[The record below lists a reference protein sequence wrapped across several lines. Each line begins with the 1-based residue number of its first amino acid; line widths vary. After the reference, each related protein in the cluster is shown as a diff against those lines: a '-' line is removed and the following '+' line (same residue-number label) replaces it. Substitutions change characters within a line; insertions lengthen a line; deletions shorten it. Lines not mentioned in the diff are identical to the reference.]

1 MAESEKLS
9 PTLVN
14 MLQELRRV
22 VEVEVKAD
30 VARRMADKNV
40 AATDIATYL
49 GVSRQTVYRYLNRE
63 NGAPVFG
70 EIPFETCGQ
79 AWGIGQRQPTV
90 SMPRLA
96 RTVQAD
102 PDDVQDAMDAMDTET
117 DSGFKLKPSN
127 L

>member
-63 NGAPVFG
+63 NGAP
-70 EIPFETCGQ
+70 
-79 AWGIGQRQPTV
+79 R
-90 SMPRLA
+90 
-96 RTVQAD
+96 
-102 PDDVQDAMDAMDTET
+102 
-117 DSGFKLKPSN
+117 
-127 L
+127 